1 MMVGQRYY
9 LPKNTVDKLTTF
21 YLTLRHEDKLSV
33 HGLQPM
39 VTDITRNT
47 ILLVEDNPDD
57 EALTLRA
64 FKKNKVMNE
73 IIVARDGVEA
83 LDYLFAEGKY
93 EGRDAAQIPTLVL
106 LDIQLPKIDGFGVLK
121 RLRAVAHTRY
131 LPVVILTSSSEQED
145 ILQSYGLGANS
156 YIRKPVDFDEFI
168 KTIGQL
174 GSYWLLLNHQPEL
187 V

>member
-1 MMVGQRYY
+1 MISSTIQ
-9 LPKNTVDKLTTF
+9 
-21 YLTLRHEDKLSV
+21 
-33 HGLQPM
+33 
-39 VTDITRNT
+39 NT

-64 FKKNKVMNE
+64 LTKNNIINKV
-73 IIVARDGVEA
+73 IITRDGVEA

-93 EGRDAAQIPTLVL
+93 SERDATQVPSLIL

-121 RLRAVAHTRY
+121 RLRATAHTRY
-131 LPVVILTSSSEQED
+131 IPVVILTSSSEQED

-156 YIRKPVDFDEFI
+156 YIRKPVDFDEFM

-174 GSYWLLLNHQPEL
+174 GPYWLLLNQQPEQI
-187 V
+187 